1 MEARSAFGFLLLL
14 VLTCAVVFLIYK
26 TYTWLNKGNDT
37 DVTILD
43 KPVKMEADMHTCSGI
58 LPPSGNEHTYS
69 FWTYITQWEVTPSK
83 PKYIFRREHA
93 RYVLNVAVGDIHN
106 ELQVFI
112 TDKASGDKVSRIGEL
127 GLDDDHTHRL
137 TNLPLQAWNHITI
150 TIWNKTLDLYLNGKL
165 ARTFV
170 LAKPLEAF
178 EKGAFTIGGSSDDAI
193 LNGFVSRFQ
202 YFGRVVSPR
211 DIYSIYMKGPANKS
225 DLSNKPNSS
234 QVTLDLSVGQTPECA
249 TAN

>member
-1 MEARSAFGFLLLL
+1 MEARSAIGFLLLL

-69 FWTYITQWEVTPSK
+69 FWIYITHWDVTPSS
-83 PKYIFRREHA
+83 PKYIFKRTHA
-93 RYVLNVAVGDIHN
+93 GNTLNVAAGESFN

-112 TDKASGDKVSRIGEL
+112 TNNDTGEKVARNSST

-137 TNLPLQAWNHITI
+137 TNLPLQAF
-150 TIWNKTLDLYLNGKL
+150 D
-165 ARTFV
+165 
-170 LAKPLEAF
+170 
-178 EKGAFTIGGSSDDAI
+178 KGALTIGGSSEEPI
-193 LNGFVSRFQ
+193 LNGFLSRFQ

-211 DIYSIYMKGPANKS
+211 DIYSIYMKGPAKKS
-225 DLSNKPNSS
+225 DLSNKPNTS
-234 QVTLDLSVGQTPECA
+234 QLTLDLSVGQTPECA

>member
-1 MEARSAFGFLLLL
+1 MEARSAIGFLLLL
-14 VLTCAVVFLIYK
+14 VLTCAVVILIYK

-69 FWTYITQWEVTPSK
+69 FWTYITQWEVTSS
-83 PKYIFRREHA
+83 PKYIFRREHSG
-93 RYVLNVAVGDIHN
+93 YILNVAVGEHNN

-112 TDKASGDKVSRIGEL
+112 TSKPTHQKVSRQGEL
-127 GLDDDHTHRL
+127 GADDDTTHRL

-170 LAKPLEAF
+170 LAKPLQAF
-178 EKGAFTIGGSSDDAI
+178 DKGAFTIGGSSEEPV
-193 LNGFVSRFQ
+193 LNGFLSRFQ

-211 DIYSIYMKGPANKS
+211 DIYSIYMKGPAKKS
-225 DLSNKPNSS
+225 DLSNKPNTS
-234 QVTLDLSVGQTPECA
+234 QLTLDLSVGQTPECA
-249 TAN
+249 SAT

>member
-1 MEARSAFGFLLLL
+1 MEARSAIGFLLLL

-69 FWTYITQWEVTPSK
+69 FWIYITHWDVTPSS
-83 PKYIFRREHA
+83 PKYIFKRTHA
-93 RYVLNVAVGDIHN
+93 GNTLNVAAGESFN

-112 TDKASGDKVSRIGEL
+112 TNNDTGEKVARNSST

-170 LAKPLEAF
+170 LATPLQAF
-178 EKGAFTIGGSSDDAI
+178 DKGALTIGGSSEEPI
-193 LNGFVSRFQ
+193 LNGFLSRFQ

-211 DIYSIYMKGPANKS
+211 DIYSIYMKGPANKK